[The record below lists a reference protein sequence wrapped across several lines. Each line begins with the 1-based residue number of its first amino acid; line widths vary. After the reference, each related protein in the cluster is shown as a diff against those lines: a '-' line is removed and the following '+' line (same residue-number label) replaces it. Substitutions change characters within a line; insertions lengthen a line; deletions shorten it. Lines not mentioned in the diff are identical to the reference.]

1 MSYIIDYLI
10 YKYAGI
16 LEDLQEKYPSIKD
29 KISEYQ
35 SKVEIKYLRWLANR
49 LQARFDN
56 LESFNDQDIT
66 STLSLFDKYKG
77 NEPIQSNLYNYLTFK
92 ELENDIKVYLKFK
105 NKKPLRKNTG
115 TLTEIYKD
123 DEYILVR
130 PDDKQACI
138 AFRDD
143 TDWCITSASSL
154 YYEEDSVSN
163 VVFYFLLT
171 DLKEPYAKIAFSVQR
186 DLSNNISKIQVWDSQ
201 NTELSNL
208 LGILPDEDYMKI
220 LNIVKADAVIA
231 PEGIV
236 VKINNGTA
244 ELNDV
249 VKYVE
254 FLEKNNVDITDF
266 IINNVNHKYY
276 DGLRVNGYKCPYY
289 NDNGLYHREDGPAI
303 EGVDG
308 SKAWYING
316 IRHRDDGPAIEW
328 YDGSKEWYLN
338 GEWHRE
344 GGPAYEAANGD
355 KYWYINGKL
364 HREDGPAYEGSNGT
378 KKWYL
383 NGKVHRE
390 DGPAIEWFDGH
401 KEWYYHGKKI
411 DCKDNQ
417 QFLRMIRDL

>member
-35 SKVEIKYLRWLANR
+35 SKVEIKHLRWLANR

-77 NEPIQSNLYNYLTFK
+77 NKPIQSNLYNYLTFK
-92 ELENDIKVYLKFK
+92 ELENDIKAYLKFK

-115 TLTEIYKD
+115 TLTKIYED
-123 DEYILVR
+123 GNYILVR

-154 YYEEDSVSN
+154 YYEEYSVSN

-171 DLKEPYAKIAFSVQR
+171 DLKAPYAKIAFSVQR

-201 NTELSNL
+201 DTELSNL

-249 VKYVE
+249 VKYVK
-254 FLEKNNVDITDF
+254 FLEKNNVDIIDF
-266 IINNVNHKYY
+266 IIENVNHKYY

-289 NDNGLYHREDGPAI
+289 NDNGFYHREDGPAI
-303 EGVDG
+303 EWANG

-316 IRHRDDGPAIEW
+316 LR
-328 YDGSKEWYLN
+328 
-338 GEWHRE
+338 
-344 GGPAYEAANGD
+344 
-355 KYWYINGKL
+355 
-364 HREDGPAYEGSNGT
+364 
-378 KKWYL
+378 
-383 NGKVHRE
+383 HRE
-390 DGPAIEWFDGH
+390 DGPAIEWANGSKAWYLNDKRHREDGPAIEWADGQ
-401 KEWYYHGKKI
+401 KEWYLNGDLHREDGPAVECATGDKEWWYHDKQI
-411 DCKDNQ
+411 HCKDNQ
-417 QFLRMIRDL
+417 EFLRMIKDL